1 MQALK
6 INIWSRN
13 SRVLS
18 TQSVGSNGLV
28 FKVAQMVKYLP
39 TIQETWVC
47 SLGQE
52 DPLKKAMATY
62 SSMLAWRIHGQRS
75 LTGYIVGPREVDMTE
90 QLTFSLPGRDVLW
103 DSISSEKESSWEKSR
118 AVPFKVPF
126 LLSVSKSYTA
136 QPFY

>member
-39 TIQETWVC
+39 AMQETWVC

-62 SSMLAWRIHGQRS
+62 SSMLAWRIHGQKSLAGYSPWCHKELDTTES
-75 LTGYIVGPREVDMTE
+75 LTHFEKFTDS
-90 QLTFSLPGRDVLW
+90 SLL
-103 DSISSEKESSWEKSR
+103 
-118 AVPFKVPF
+118 
-126 LLSVSKSYTA
+126 
-136 QPFY
+136 